1 MSDDMWEIDGFTFME
16 VIVTFDI
23 SGIAIAYVD
32 NFDIVVEKKIRKS
45 LKRYCLRFCD
55 DIGKVFKHEYV
66 TWDVFFVMTFEFL
79 VESCYETLRSQ
90 DVT

>member
-1 MSDDMWEIDGFTFME
+1 M
-16 VIVTFDI
+16 TFDI

-66 TWDVFFVMTFEFL
+66 TWIVFFVLNITIYYSSNPQL
-79 VESCYETLRSQ
+79 YPQNARYACG
-90 DVT
+90 